1 MISLKKLLK
10 ESDDFD
16 MTGNAHK
23 RIGPDTKKGF
33 SPTPVFG
40 KKNAQ
45 GEPEDDEKS
54 DADKKLDVIP
64 LQESEN
70 LHITAADRQNV
81 EFMKGVKQAVKDKA
95 ADFKRDLTPGKYMP
109 DFVRGYTSVKQT
121 SWWDK
126 ANDWLTQKVAAFGNS
141 YGNRR

>member
-64 LQESEN
+64 LQEGDTIKISK
-70 LHITAADRQNV
+70 ADRENV
-81 EFMKGVKQAVKDKA
+81 QFMSGVKLAVQDKA
-95 ADFKRDLTPGKYMP
+95 QDNKRDISQLPP
-109 DFVRGYTSVKQT
+109 DFQRGYKTVKRT

-126 ANDWLTQKVAAFGNS
+126 ANDRLTQWVSSLGSS